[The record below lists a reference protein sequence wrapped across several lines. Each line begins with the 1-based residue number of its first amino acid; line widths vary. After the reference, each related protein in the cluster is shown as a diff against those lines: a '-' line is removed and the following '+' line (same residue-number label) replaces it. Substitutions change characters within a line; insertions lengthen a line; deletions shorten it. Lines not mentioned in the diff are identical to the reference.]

1 MASKK
6 IPEVTLFFYN
16 KLLRGC
22 RAVKVNSSGFEAFD
36 SPNFEP
42 LAEVGVSIT
51 GKKCG
56 YYSITD

>member
-1 MASKK
+1 MAARN

-22 RAVKVNSSGFEAFD
+22 RAVKVNASGFEAFE

-42 LAEVGVSIT
+42 LAEIGVDIT
-51 GKKCG
+51 GNLIMKAG
-56 YYSITD
+56 A